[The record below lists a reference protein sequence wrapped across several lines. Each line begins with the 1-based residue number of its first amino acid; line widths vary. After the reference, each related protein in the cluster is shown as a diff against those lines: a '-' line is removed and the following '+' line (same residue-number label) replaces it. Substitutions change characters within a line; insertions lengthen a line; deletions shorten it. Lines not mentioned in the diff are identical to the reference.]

1 MNKITTYQNSISF
14 CTTKDPQIVK
24 YEIFERFQ
32 MKLENLKASSIKSDE
47 DSISYKVDLI
57 RFVHNWN
64 LLNPISDGDIR
75 IETYENKIN
84 VKYQIKFT
92 DLFVISC
99 LMAFASILIPVIL
112 IAKII
117 IPLVIFLIF
126 YGLNVL
132 ICILRY
138 QHFIK
143 KTISKVLEKDIPLIS
158 IEQEEWI
165 ADNSKCDACGASLN
179 PTDKYCQSC
188 GLLVRIDL

>member
-14 CTTKDPQIVK
+14 CTTKDPQIFK

-92 DLFVISC
+92 DLFFISC
-99 LMAFASILIPVIL
+99 LMAFAGILIPVIL
-112 IAKII
+112 IAKIF

-143 KTISKVLEKDIPLIS
+143 KQYQKS
-158 IEQEEWI
+158 
-165 ADNSKCDACGASLN
+165 
-179 PTDKYCQSC
+179 
-188 GLLVRIDL
+188 